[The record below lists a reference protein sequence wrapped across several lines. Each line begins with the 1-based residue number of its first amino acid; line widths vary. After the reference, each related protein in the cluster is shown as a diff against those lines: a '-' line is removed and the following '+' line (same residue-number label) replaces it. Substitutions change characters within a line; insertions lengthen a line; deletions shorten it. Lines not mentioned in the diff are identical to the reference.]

1 MCAGAGGLSHCS
13 ATRACNFVVCGTTCL
28 RRGVTLRGVEPE
40 LGVTL
45 RVTLRGVKP
54 ERGVQVLPLAL
65 LRGVEPEL
73 ALLRGVVLDA

>member
-1 MCAGAGGLSHCS
+1 MLAGGLSHCS

-40 LGVTL
+40 RG
-45 RVTLRGVKP
+45 VTLRGVKP
-54 ERGVQVLPLAL
+54 ERGVQVLPLL
-65 LRGVEPEL
+65 CGVEPEL

>member
-40 LGVTL
+40 
-45 RVTLRGVKP
+45 
-54 ERGVQVLPLAL
+54 RGVQVLPL

-73 ALLRGVVLDA
+73 ALLRGVVLLLDA

>member
-1 MCAGAGGLSHCS
+1 
-13 ATRACNFVVCGTTCL
+13 L

-40 LGVTL
+40 LGVML

-54 ERGVQVLPLAL
+54 ERGVQVLPL